1 MNGNVEKVTSPGNI
15 SASYTYN
22 DYGQLTQETGPLGQ
36 ITRYDY
42 YPETA
47 PSGDGEASQGGR
59 DLDTKTGGYLK
70 EIVVDVGGDNISQ
83 GYVYNH
89 LGNVTSSTD
98 GEGVET
104 QYEYNDFDAV
114 TGITAGATSASNG
127 GEAINYT
134 TTFTYDE
141 NGNVKTGT
149 EGGITSTY
157 TYNLLNLPT
166 SIVSQGGETTHT
178 MTYVYDNMGNVKE
191 VVYPKGNKDTFAY
204 NNRNLLANKTI
215 GNLTTICYN
224 YNGNG
229 NVNRMIDGE
238 SKIYSFNYDGH
249 DRLKEVIDPLGNKVS
264 YGYDAGSNVTAF
276 AEMGI
281 DGKTFNQGFDF
292 DPLDRLTQKRVLKDN
307 GEILSKYI
315 YNIPD
320 RKVSMVTPNQHQWD
334 MTLTGSGLTKQMA
347 DPLGN
352 RDDYAYDNR
361 GWLSAKIENE
371 AVGKTLTLAFSHTVL
386 GAPDVTGDSIGRDYK
401 QIYSRDR
408 QLPEYILDPEKG
420 LTSFGYDGFNRL
432 SSEKRHIAYQG
443 VIKEAGTTYTYD
455 PNGNL
460 STITDSENNI
470 TRYEYDSKDRLTD
483 IFYPGT
489 TNEHIT
495 YNNRDQVLTYQDL
508 NGTVITNTYDD
519 AGRLTDITT
528 AAAPGVEGPFNEH
541 FEYDGLNR
549 LTLASNSE
557 ADVRF
562 VYDRAGRLQ
571 TEIQELKDG
580 GEGGGGGSI
589 VATYTVNYR
598 HDDNGNNTTITYP
611 SGKVVVIAPDALDR
625 ISTIKDGSN
634 TLIAGYTYEGKGKIR
649 QKNIHNVITVDTAF
663 DEGRRPLSMTY
674 KNNQIQQVYIDK
686 AMNWNKVDLKEF
698 DLDYGKKEAYTYDS
712 TYRLRKVDNKSD
724 NAQYEYKLDELEN
737 PETVIE
743 TINGVSES
751 KNAVTNERQQLVN
764 YDGKTLTY
772 DNNGNMTGF
781 DKAGYVYNW
790 KNQLVKVSTGT
801 GVNLEY
807 KYDALNR
814 RTARIIKTPESKTV
828 IRYVHDG
835 YRVLEERDEQGTL
848 KYRYTYGNGIDE
860 RIEMEKREVKP
871 DGTVAYKSYYLL
883 HDSIGNVIG
892 LTNAAGLLIEK
903 YKYNPY
909 GKVKFY
915 NTENSPKVDSITI
928 RDGKIKL
935 YFDRAVDINS
945 IDIHVVIIGNQQKI
959 PVDIESSQSGRQ
971 YLLAPDSGPLPQN
984 EPLNIKVNSKEDS
997 SGTSFAD
1004 QSTPLLSQ
1012 DFVYHGGAVEVIH
1025 DQGAPRVESM
1035 THEGNELLIEFN
1047 EDVKP
1052 ASLSDHIE
1060 LTYQGTAINGTIGII
1075 GDNQVKFTPDEPLSD
1090 TKQYSVKV
1098 SDVEDYAGKVIE
1110 LFSLDF
1116 ELNVESKLLFSYSIL
1131 TESNHS
1137 IVGNNSLM
1145 HGRDYEPEVELYY
1158 YRARYYHPELG
1169 RFLQPDPMGYEDS
1182 MNLYQGFNMNP
1193 ANFVDPFGEGVKP
1206 GVEPEVVKSAY
1217 IQFMQSGDSPDTA
1230 LRKLEKYG
1238 YIDSEIGYKLALCVS
1253 THVEPGAQVMGTA
1266 AYYMFEFSPAGVFK
1280 DIVSLPFGYDLV
1292 SGEEMKWWQ
1301 KALIATPFLVKAN
1314 KIYQARK
1321 LFDTAGDTAKLL
1333 DIGDDVAKV
1342 SEKAASKFQFLSK
1355 IRTQYVD
1362 EIKKMTEI
1370 ANDALSSNLSPEE
1383 LEKVARMLHKMRR
1396 EMGIKFKKLT
1406 PLLSRLKIYYRNFA
1420 PKWFP
1425 KVKWLD
1431 EWVKPKGYGNIYG
1444 PTIDWMRKHGKS
1456 WEDIIRTAVK
1466 TDPRTNKLLG
1476 I

>member
-1 MNGNVEKVTSPGNI
+1 LINEVT
-15 SASYTYN
+15 
-22 DYGQLTQETGPLGQ
+22 E
-36 ITRYDY
+36 IT
-42 YPETA
+42 
-47 PSGDGEASQGGR
+47 S
-59 DLDTKTGGYLK
+59 
-70 EIVVDVGGDNISQ
+70 
-83 GYVYNH
+83 
-89 LGNVTSSTD
+89 
-98 GEGVET
+98 
-104 QYEYNDFDAV
+104 
-114 TGITAGATSASNG
+114 GATSASNG
-127 GEAINYT
+127 GEAVNYT
-134 TTFTYDE
+134 TTFTYDD
-141 NGNVKTGT
+141 NGNVKTRT

-157 TYNLLNLPT
+157 AYNLLNLPT
-166 SIVSQGGETTHT
+166 TIVSQGGETTQT
-178 MTYVYDNMGNVKE
+178 MTYVYDDMGNVKE
-191 VVYPKGNKDTFAY
+191 VVYPKGNKDIFIY
-204 NNRNLLANKTI
+204 DNRNLLANKTI

-238 SKIYSFNYDGH
+238 SKTYNFNYDGH
-249 DRLKEVIDPLGNKVS
+249 DRLKEVIDPLRNKVS
-264 YGYDAGSNVTAF
+264 CEYDAGSNVTAF
-276 AEMGI
+276 AGIGI
-281 DGKTFNQGFDF
+281 DGKTFNQDFDY
-292 DPLDRLTQKRVLKDN
+292 DPLDRVTQQRVRKDN
-307 GEILSKYI
+307 GDILSKYI

-320 RKVSMVTPNQHQWD
+320 RKVSMVTPNQNQWD
-334 MTLTGSGLTKQMA
+334 MTLTGSGLTKHLA

-352 RDDYAYDNR
+352 RDDYAYDRR
-361 GWLSAKIENE
+361 GWLSGKIENE
-371 AVGKTLTLAFSHTVL
+371 AVGKNLTRTFSHTVL

-420 LTSFGYDGFNRL
+420 LTSFAYDGLNRL

-443 VIKEAGTTYTYD
+443 VIKEAGTTYNYD
-455 PNGNL
+455 ANGNL
-460 STITDSENNI
+460 SIITDSENNI

-489 TNEHIT
+489 ANEHIT
-495 YNNRDQVLTYQDL
+495 YNGRDQVLTYTDL

-519 AGRLTDITT
+519 AGRLIDITT

-562 VYDRAGRLQ
+562 VYDLAGRLQ

-580 GEGGGGGSI
+580 GEGGGGGGGGSV

-598 HDDNGNNTTITYP
+598 HDDNGNNTQITYP

-649 QKNIHNVITVDTAF
+649 QKNIHNVITMDTAF
-663 DEGRRPLSMTY
+663 DDGRRPLSMTY

-698 DLDYGKKEAYTYDS
+698 DLDYGKKDAYTYDS

-737 PETVIE
+737 LVAGTETK
-743 TINGVSES
+743 NGVTETKS
-751 KNAVTNERQQLVN
+751 AVTNERQQLVN
-764 YDGKTLTY
+764 YDGKNLTY

-781 DKAGYVYNW
+781 DKAGYFYNW

-801 GVNLEY
+801 GLNLEY
-807 KYDALNR
+807 KYDALGR
-814 RTARIIKTPESKTV
+814 RIVKIIKAPESQSV

-835 YRVLEERDEQGTL
+835 YRVIEERDEQDTL

-935 YFDRAVDINS
+935 YFDRPVDINN
-945 IDIHVVIIGNQQKI
+945 IDIQVVIIGSQQQI
-959 PVDIESSQSGRQ
+959 PIDIESSQSGRQ
-971 YLLAPDSGPLPQN
+971 YLLAPDSGPLPQD

-997 SGTSFAD
+997 TGSSFAD

-1025 DQGAPRVESM
+1025 DQGAPRVESV

-1060 LTYQGTAINGTIGII
+1060 LTYQGTAVSGSIGII

-1098 SDVEDYAGKVIE
+1098 TDVEDYAGKVIE

-1116 ELNVESKLLFSYSIL
+1116 ELNVESKMLFSYSIL
-1131 TESNHS
+1131 TESSHS
-1137 IVGNNSLM
+1137 IFGNNSLM
-1145 HGRDYEPEVELYY
+1145 HGRDYEPEVGLYY

-1182 MNLYQGFNMNP
+1182 MNLYQGFGMNP
-1193 ANFVDPFGEGVKP
+1193 ANFTDPMGLEVLNRKQLEGAYWWTSNVSGMNFTFREFVNEYAKKKNQRVYLHKGKILFTYDPRNIDNEGDVITNDGGEYIHHNPTYTLIPIKHHKYGDRWNLMNDLKPNRREYGRQDYQNIHSFTHHFDSGNELQSPLLIESIKKSTIVTIAKYHARDREHALYVASGYRTFAQQQQAHASNPRGAAVAGRSWHNYGLAVDIVPQNQNGGPSWSEDFNWQQVGQIGLASGFREWGGNWQDPFDRP
-1206 GVEPEVVKSAY
+1206 HYQNAY
-1217 IQFMQSGDSPDTA
+1217 SD
-1230 LRKLEKYG
+1230 R
-1238 YIDSEIGYKLALCVS
+1238 V
-1253 THVEPGAQVMGTA
+1253 
-1266 AYYMFEFSPAGVFK
+1266 
-1280 DIVSLPFGYDLV
+1280 
-1292 SGEEMKWWQ
+1292 
-1301 KALIATPFLVKAN
+1301 
-1314 KIYQARK
+1314 R
-1321 LFDTAGDTAKLL
+1321 
-1333 DIGDDVAKV
+1333 DDV
-1342 SEKAASKFQFLSK
+1342 
-1355 IRTQYVD
+1355 
-1362 EIKKMTEI
+1362 
-1370 ANDALSSNLSPEE
+1370 
-1383 LEKVARMLHKMRR
+1383 
-1396 EMGIKFKKLT
+1396 
-1406 PLLSRLKIYYRNFA
+1406 
-1420 PKWFP
+1420 
-1425 KVKWLD
+1425 
-1431 EWVKPKGYGNIYG
+1431 
-1444 PTIDWMRKHGKS
+1444 
-1456 WEDIIRTAVK
+1456 
-1466 TDPRTNKLLG
+1466 LG
-1476 I
+1476 IYNSEGGGYRGVLAVQIFNDLMLNPFVNNNVQLATMLAQFFVN